1 MLDKDLNYI
10 ARVERAIAK
19 KYGNEAIQNP
29 RGNWDEEKEREYLK
43 QIKLVHKKEISRRDK
58 EGKIQKDGFLI
69 SKKLLNKREDR
80 TCPACFEYSFKIK
93 DDVYMNRYDCCH
105 RCYIKFV
112 EGKEERWS
120 NLTERVEFLA
130 SYYRRG
136 E

>member
-58 EGKIQKDGFLI
+58 EGKIQKD
-69 SKKLLNKREDR
+69 
-80 TCPACFEYSFKIK
+80 
-93 DDVYMNRYDCCH
+93 
-105 RCYIKFV
+105 
-112 EGKEERWS
+112 
-120 NLTERVEFLA
+120 
-130 SYYRRG
+130 SYA
-136 E
+136 